1 MIQRAASYILIS
13 CGHGNTGYSTPFIGL
28 HQADMEIA
36 ETAKNGLRTVQHFM
50 KSLKDEGEPSS
61 LREKRKNVVV
71 IGGHFLVKSSVQLKA
86 MFNSVRKS
94 ISTCS
99 RELED
104 LGLNNCIVVRKQV
117 ILEANHYKICI

>member
-36 ETAKNGLRTVQHFM
+36 ETAKTGLRIVQHFM

-61 LREKRKNVVV
+61 LREKRGRDRGSFFGEIIRTIQGYV
-71 IGGHFLVKSSVQLKA
+71 
-86 MFNSVRKS
+86 
-94 ISTCS
+94 
-99 RELED
+99 
-104 LGLNNCIVVRKQV
+104 
-117 ILEANHYKICI
+117 